1 MAGAAKFNSKD
12 VEFLNEDTL
21 VAIGAGS
28 GEDELWS
35 LPASGIGE
43 PVQLTR
49 DGFCQRSGLAVSPG
63 GSHVA
68 FVDSARQLWVL
79 CVHEQSLRGSKKRK
93 KKLTSSA
100 MLTGTWRQRSS
111 PPSRAPA

>member
-1 MAGAAKFNSKD
+1 MVTQDALAGAAKFNSKD

-79 CVHEQSLRGSKKRK
+79 CVHNHSLVPCGSN
-93 KKLTSSA
+93 
-100 MLTGTWRQRSS
+100 
-111 PPSRAPA
+111 